1 MSNLGNKIK
10 SLKSILGLNSSLESN
25 LSELKKKR
33 RINKRKKY
41 AENFIAAKENK
52 TKIDKIKVNTSKV
65 NKKTNESFFDPN
77 KKDIIKNIFKL
88 KNAIKNRV
96 KIVNLI
102 LKSIMI
108 MMILNIKEKE
118 I

>member
-1 MSNLGNKIK
+1 MVIK
-10 SLKSILGLNSSLESN
+10 LKCIFGLNSSLKSN
-25 LSELKKKR
+25 LSELKTKKNR

-41 AENFIAAKENK
+41 AENFIAAKDSK
-52 TKIDKIKVNTSKV
+52 TKIDKTKVNTSKV
-65 NKKTNESFFDPN
+65 NKKTNESIFDQN
-77 KKDIIKNIFKL
+77 KEDIIKNLFKL

-96 KIVNLI
+96 KIVSLI